1 MNSVNMKAKAHG
13 TPKRAPA
20 RKAAVSARG
29 YHHGDLRSALVAAAA
44 ALLERDG
51 AEALSFRAVARAA
64 GVSQAAPYNHFS
76 GRDDLLATVAE
87 AGFRAL
93 QASQTAAAEQAPPG
107 RQRVISL
114 GMDYLAFATAR
125 PQLFRLM
132 FGVGVANWCAYPAV
146 ADAKHLT
153 FGPFRAALV
162 DYLGAETPPATLD
175 AAAHAG
181 WALVHGLS
189 MLRLDGSL
197 AARGKADDLQR
208 EHAALELF
216 ATSLAGIGTMRL
228 GDKSD

>member
-1 MNSVNMKAKAHG
+1 MNGVNMKAAKARG
-13 TPKRAPA
+13 APKRATA
-20 RKAAVSARG
+20 RKAPATARG
-29 YHHGDLRSALVAAAA
+29 YHHGDLRSALVTAAA

-64 GVSQAAPYNHFS
+64 GVSQAAPYNHFA
-76 GRDDLLATVAE
+76 GRDELLATVAE

-93 QASQTAAAEQAPPG
+93 HAAQIAAAEQAPPG
-107 RQRVISL
+107 LPRLTSL

-125 PQLFRLM
+125 PQLYRLM

-146 ADAKHLT
+146 DEAKHLT
-153 FGPFRAALV
+153 FGPFRAALL
-162 DYLGAETPPATLD
+162 DYLGAETPSAMLEV
-175 AAAHAG
+175 AAHAG

-197 AARGKADDLQR
+197 AARGKPEDLQR

-216 ATSLAGIGTMRL
+216 AASLASIRGTC
-228 GDKSD
+228 S

>member
-1 MNSVNMKAKAHG
+1 MKATKARG
-13 TPKRAPA
+13 TRKRVTA
-20 RKAAVSARG
+20 RKAAVTARG

-76 GRDDLLATVAE
+76 GRDDLLATIAE

-93 QASQTAAAEQAPPG
+93 QASQIAAAGQAPPG
-107 RQRVISL
+107 LRRVISL

-132 FGVGVANWCAYPAV
+132 FGVGVADWCAYPAV
-146 ADAKHLT
+146 AEAKHLT

-162 DYLGAETPPATLD
+162 EYLGAATPPATLE
-175 AAAHAG
+175 AAAYAG

-189 MLRLDGSL
+189 MLRLDGSA
-197 AARGKADDLQR
+197 AARGQSQDLQR

-216 ATSLAGIGTMRL
+216 ATSLAGIGAMRL
-228 GDKSD
+228 GDRSD